1 MDQVHTPE
9 GKGVTETPRGLS
21 VLKDQCPL
29 EGKGPIWE
37 QGPCL
42 GLSYLCLDVQGE
54 GDSQT
59 ECPFC
64 GMWVPE
70 EPALVE
76 LEEACPVPT
85 LCRPRS
91 PS

>member
-9 GKGVTETPRGLS
+9 GKGVTETPSGAIRVERPMPS
-21 VLKDQCPL
+21 
-29 EGKGPIWE
+29 EGKGAVWE
-37 QGPCL
+37 QGPGL
-42 GLSYLCLDVQGE
+42 GLSYLYLDLQGE

-64 GMWVPE
+64 RMWVPE
-70 EPALVE
+70 EPALLE

-85 LCRPRS
+85 LCRTRS

>member
-1 MDQVHTPE
+1 MDQVHTAE
-9 GKGVTETPRGLS
+9 GKGVTETPSGAIR
-21 VLKDQCPL
+21 VERPL
-29 EGKGPIWE
+29 EWKGPIWE
-37 QGPCL
+37 QGPGL
-42 GLSYLCLDVQGE
+42 GLSYLYLDLQGE

-70 EPALVE
+70 EPALLE
-76 LEEACPVPT
+76 LEEACPVPA
-85 LCRPRS
+85 LCRTRS

>member
-1 MDQVHTPE
+1 MEQVHTPE
-9 GKGVTETPRGLS
+9 VKGVTETPLGLS

-37 QGPCL
+37 QGPGL

-85 LCRPRS
+85 LCRTRS
-91 PS
+91 PC

>member
-9 GKGVTETPRGLS
+9 VKGVTETPSGHS

-42 GLSYLCLDVQGE
+42 GLSYLCFDVQGE

-76 LEEACPVPT
+76 LEEACPVPA

>member
-1 MDQVHTPE
+1 M
-9 GKGVTETPRGLS
+9 
-21 VLKDQCPL
+21 LKVQCPL

-37 QGPCL
+37 QEPGL

-76 LEEACPVPT
+76 LEEACPVPAM
-85 LCRPRS
+85 CRPRS

>member
-1 MDQVHTPE
+1 M
-9 GKGVTETPRGLS
+9 
-21 VLKDQCPL
+21 KDQCPL
-29 EGKGPIWE
+29 EWKGPIWE
-37 QGPCL
+37 QGPGL
-42 GLSYLCLDVQGE
+42 GLSYLCLDLQGE

-64 GMWVPE
+64 RMWVPE

-85 LCRPRS
+85 LCRTRS

>member
-9 GKGVTETPRGLS
+9 GKRGTETPRGLS
-21 VLKDQCPL
+21 VLIDQCPL

-37 QGPCL
+37 LGQCL

-76 LEEACPVPT
+76 LEEACPVPAM
-85 LCRPRS
+85 CRPRS

>member
-1 MDQVHTPE
+1 M
-9 GKGVTETPRGLS
+9 
-21 VLKDQCPL
+21 LKDQCPL

-37 QGPCL
+37 QGPGL
-42 GLSYLCLDVQGE
+42 GLSYLCLDVQQE

-70 EPALVE
+70 EQALVE
-76 LEEACPVPT
+76 MEEACPVPT
-85 LCRPRS
+85 LCRTRS

>member
-9 GKGVTETPRGLS
+9 VKGVTETPSGHS

-37 QGPCL
+37 QEPGL

-64 GMWVPE
+64 GMCVPE

-76 LEEACPVPT
+76 LEEACSVPVVY
-85 LCRPRS
+85 RPHS
-91 PS
+91 PC

>member
-1 MDQVHTPE
+1 MDQVHTAE
-9 GKGVTETPRGLS
+9 GIRGTETPSGLS

-29 EGKGPIWE
+29 EGKGPIWD
-37 QGPCL
+37 QGPGL
-42 GLSYLCLDVQGE
+42 GLSYLCLDVQQE